1 MTQKEALAYL
11 GEDWEDTFEE
21 EIFALKQ
28 QILTLIPIQKLYQ
41 AKIDKCEKLE
51 EAFVFLGGRLASEN
65 SFAVKDF
72 TFSDVI
78 LEAFQNYQQYKNQLK
93 LNITQVNTSNLL
105 KIVCDSLIKLEVEYA
120 NLWSLS
126 NSVDKVVLSNQPD
139 PMDLLQAIKRFNELK
154 GYTFSDLKEMI
165 NVAPKVLVEE
175 QKRLTLYATKYGKL

>member
-1 MTQKEALAYL
+1 MTYEEALTYL

-41 AKIDKCEKLE
+41 SKIEKCKKLE
-51 EAFVFLGGRLASEN
+51 EAFVFLGGRLATEN
-65 SFAVKDF
+65 SFAVNDF

-78 LEAFQNYQQYKNQLK
+78 LESFQNYQQYKNQLK
-93 LNITQVNTSNLL
+93 LNITQINTSNLL
-105 KIVCDSLIKLEVEYA
+105 KIVCDSLIKLEVKYS

-126 NSVDKVVLSNQPD
+126 DSVDKVVLSTQPD
-139 PMDLLQAIKRFNELK
+139 PMEVLQAIKRFNELK

-175 QKRLTLYATKYGKL
+175 QKRLTLYATKYGEL